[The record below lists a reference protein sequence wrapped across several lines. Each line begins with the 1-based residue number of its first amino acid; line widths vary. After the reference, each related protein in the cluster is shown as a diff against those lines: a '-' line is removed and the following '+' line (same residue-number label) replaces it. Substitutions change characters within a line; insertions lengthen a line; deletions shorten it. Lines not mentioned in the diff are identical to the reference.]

1 MLSVTAEN
9 IESQNYRFTVESVYR
24 KVIVL
29 RLFKLK
35 FHHRDCKE
43 PFCGDRGAFRATS
56 QECHKN
62 LDMEDMFMPYIEQ
75 LSPINSL
82 RSKCL
87 ESSGLGGKL
96 MGGKSS
102 LNNIR
107 EDMWVNEIIV
117 CEPSLREREDR
128 RKTQKF

>member
-1 MLSVTAEN
+1 
-9 IESQNYRFTVESVYR
+9 
-24 KVIVL
+24 
-29 RLFKLK
+29 
-35 FHHRDCKE
+35 
-43 PFCGDRGAFRATS
+43 
-56 QECHKN
+56 
-62 LDMEDMFMPYIEQ
+62 MPYIEQ